1 MERNRILEQ
10 RALEMKKEMEKLQ
23 TESKRLKMSFYYL
36 KKEKTVYEKFVK
48 DLLKALEKD
57 SFVRVMNGKTEV
69 SCCG

>member
-1 MERNRILEQ
+1 MERNRILEK
-10 RALEMKKEMEKLQ
+10 RAMEMNKEMEKLQ
-23 TESKRLKMSFYYL
+23 TESKRMKMSFYYL

-69 SCCG
+69 SG